1 MEAADRGVAGVDDLE
16 SMRGARLAADDRA
29 ELLAVQRECT
39 FVFAGPDGWPSG
51 VVMNF
56 LHRDDRL
63 WLTAVEGRPQVTA
76 LAAEP
81 RVSVVVSGA
90 GTDLPGRRMLALRG
104 LATVHRDRE
113 TIHHWLDAFASAW
126 RSRGQAEFRRLLDS
140 PNRVVIEVA
149 DLRVAVSHDH
159 RRLGSVDR

>member
-1 MEAADRGVAGVDDLE
+1 VDDLE
-16 SMRGARLAADDRA
+16 SMKGARLAAADRD
-29 ELLAVQRECT
+29 ELLAAQRECT
-39 FVFAGPDGWPSG
+39 FVFSGPDGWPSG

-56 LHRDDRL
+56 LHRDGRL
-63 WLTAVEGRPQVTA
+63 WLTAVEGRPHVTA

-90 GTDLPGRRMLALRG
+90 GTDLPGRRMVALRG
-104 LATVHRDRE
+104 LATMHRDRE
-113 TIHHWLDAFASAW
+113 TLDHWLDEFAAAW
-126 RSRGQAEFRRLLDS
+126 RSGGQAEFRRLLDS

-159 RRLGSVDR
+159 RRIGAGSR

>member
-1 MEAADRGVAGVDDLE
+1 MEAADRGVGGLDDLE
-16 SMRGARLAADDRA
+16 SMRGARLAAGDRA

-39 FVFAGPDGWPSG
+39 FVFTGPDGWPSG

-56 LHRDDRL
+56 LHREDRL
-63 WLTAVEGRPQVTA
+63 WLTAVEARAQVAA

-81 RVSVVVSGA
+81 RVSVVVSSA
-90 GTDLPGRRMLALRG
+90 GTPLPGRRMVALRG
-104 LATVHRDRE
+104 LAAVHRDRE
-113 TIHHWLDAFASAW
+113 TIHHWLDEFASAW
-126 RSRGQAEFRRLLDS
+126 RSQGQAEFRRLLDS

-159 RRLGSVDR
+159 RRIGSAGR